1 MDVTAFY
8 DRPAAG
14 AAIVMCD
21 DFTALPETLSAI
33 TTAGADAVVV
43 RNGGPPGEA
52 AVARFAAA
60 LLAGAREAQHT
71 LGGTRRIR

>member
-1 MDVTAFY
+1 MDVTHFY

-14 AAIVMCD
+14 AAIVICD
-21 DFTALPETLSAI
+21 DFTVLPETLSGM
-33 TTAGADAVVV
+33 TSAGAEAVVV

-52 AVARFAAA
+52 AIARFAAV

-71 LGGTRRIR
+71 LGVRRRTS